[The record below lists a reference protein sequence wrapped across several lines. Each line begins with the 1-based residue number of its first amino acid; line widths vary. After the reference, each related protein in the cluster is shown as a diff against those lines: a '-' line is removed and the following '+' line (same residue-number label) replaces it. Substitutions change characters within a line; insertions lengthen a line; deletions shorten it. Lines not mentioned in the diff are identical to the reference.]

1 VIFDCSTR
9 IVVIAAPEFFCYC
22 SLCWDFF
29 ALALVDSDLMVV
41 RGIFL
46 IVKFK

>member
-1 VIFDCSTR
+1 V
-9 IVVIAAPEFFCYC
+9 FFM
-22 SLCWDFF
+22 LGLF